1 MTEKHQCS
9 TCRWWTRGGMGVG
22 RGGGYC
28 LRWDIPKTPANKIT
42 NIIHSCWEP
51 KRVPK
56 SLSNTHHAQS
66 NENLVDSQSD
76 SATNS
81 KRMRGGEKP

>member
-1 MTEKHQCS
+1 MSLIDVPIEK
-9 TCRWWTRGGMGVG
+9 GD
-22 RGGGYC
+22 YC
-28 LRWDIPKTPANKIT
+28 PRRDKPHCIGKGCHYYGNPGCKIYNKRI
-42 NIIHSCWEP
+42 
-51 KRVPK
+51 